1 MPATKSKKRRRS
13 INIYPTIISALKEEA
28 KSRGV
33 KSPTTLA
40 SMIVIGEAK
49 ALTVDVPLEGKR
61 KGVSMTEATWL
72 SIKARAEKISEA
84 QGVAIGQPTIFT
96 EIILGK
102 ISPLSEEEISLGLTQ
117 ARQREE
123 DRANNIDEPIEKKK
137 DTGKVN
143 DIEPETYTE
152 TTERDD
158 SRFSFSPKPEK
169 QSKPSEFEIEE
180 FYGGV
185 KLL

>member
-72 SIKARAEKISEA
+72 SIKARAEKMSEA

-123 DRANNIDEPIEKKK
+123 DRANNIVEPAEEK
-137 DTGKVN
+137 DTGKKEN
-143 DIEPETYTE
+143 IEPENDAETE
-152 TTERDD
+152 ERED
-158 SRFSFSPKPEK
+158 SGFSFSPKPEK
-169 QSKPSEFEIEE
+169 KSEPSEFEIEE